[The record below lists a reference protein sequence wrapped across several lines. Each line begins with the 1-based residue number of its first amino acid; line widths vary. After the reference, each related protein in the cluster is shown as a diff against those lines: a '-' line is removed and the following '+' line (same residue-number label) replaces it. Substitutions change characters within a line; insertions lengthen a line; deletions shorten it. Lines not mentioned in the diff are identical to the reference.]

1 MLFVP
6 CRPADRF
13 VENKK
18 KKTNRNSASTPL
30 SAICKI
36 PYISFMVYHPASKKI
51 VMGAIAII
59 AWFAVIAQFYLILQ
73 TTTQTGFSTSKTIIN
88 FFSYFTILNNLLVA
102 VCLTSSLSSPSS
114 KWGSFFSKA
123 TVQSAIALYIFIVG
137 LVYNLVLRGI
147 VSVTGLDW
155 VVDNLLHVVVPVLFV
170 LYWFIYTARGVL
182 QWKNIFPW
190 LFFPVFYLIYSL
202 IRGAVTGW
210 YAYPFIHAAKLGYRK
225 VVINCFFVAFAFFG
239 VGLLFIMINRYKK
252 KPGR

>member
-1 MLFVP
+1 
-6 CRPADRF
+6 

-147 VSVTGLDW
+147 VSVTGLDG
-155 VVDNLLHVVVPVLFV
+155 
-170 LYWFIYTARGVL
+170 FIYTARGVL

-202 IRGAVTGW
+202 IRGTVTGW
-210 YAYPFIHAAKLGYRK
+210 YAYPFIHAANLGYRK

>member
-6 CRPADRF
+6 CLPADRF
-13 VENKK
+13 VGNKK
-18 KKTNRNSASTPL
+18 REAIINSCSTPL
-30 SAICKI
+30 PAVCKI
-36 PYISFMVYHPASKKI
+36 PYISFMVYNPVTKKI
-51 VMGAIAII
+51 VMWTIAII
-59 AWFAVIAQFYLILQ
+59 AWFALFAQFYLILQ
-73 TTTQTGFSTSKTIIN
+73 STRQTGFSTFKTIVN
-88 FFSYFTILNNLLVA
+88 FFSYFTILSNLLVA
-102 VCLTSSLSSPSS
+102 VCLTSSLLSPTS
-114 KWGSFFSKA
+114 KSGSFFSKA
-123 TVQSAIALYIFIVG
+123 KVQSAIALYIFIVG

-147 VSVTGLDW
+147 FTVTGLDW

-202 IRGAVTGW
+202 IRGTVTGW
-210 YAYPFIHAAKLGYRK
+210 YAYPFIHAANLGYRK